1 MAKKRKKARKARKNP
16 ARKVAT
22 RRRARRRNPA
32 RKAFMAPR
40 RRRVRRAMRANP
52 FHGKKKHHRRRSYR
66 RNPSAPYAAIGKA
79 IGGAL
84 IGFAGVFVA
93 AQLAGKGAADAMP
106 RRIAAVAGVV
116 AGGFAAMKGHQEIGA
131 GVAAGAA
138 LAGVGLEV
146 ATQVVSMLPAKKPAA
161 GMSGYEQIGGY
172 QQISGYQQIGA
183 IEANLGAIE
192 ANLGAVEANLGGL
205 DVSVPPWMRSSPV
218 G

>member
-1 MAKKRKKARKARKNP
+1 MATKKKRKKAHKKNP
-16 ARKVAT
+16 ARKAP

-32 RKAFMAPR
+32 RNAFMAPR
-40 RRRVRRAMRANP
+40 RRRRSHRRVRRAMRANP
-52 FHGKKKHHRRRSYR
+52 FQPKKRGRRRSYR
-66 RNPSAPYAAIGKA
+66 RNPAMPYAAIGKA

-93 AQLAGKGAADAMP
+93 AQIAGKGAADAMP

-146 ATQVVSMLPAKKPAA
+146 ATQVVAMLPAKKPAA

-183 IEANLGAIE
+183 VEANLGAI
-192 ANLGAVEANLGGL
+192 EANLGGL